1 MSLYLSVFDWI
12 FIAGLC
18 VAVIIVAI
26 DSGMKRSKPLRARFA
41 IVLNSRIWAFAPLA
55 LVVVALSVATAGH
68 LGWLGVRAVS
78 FPRWPYP
85 YQPERIVGKK
95 FANERVVLDGRSF
108 LDCDFTNVTMV
119 YNGTTAIQLR
129 GNRLHGAIRYDTDN
143 PAVVGTILMLHA
155 MKDLRP
161 DFKLDIP
168 AARIEGATR
177 AEKRAR

>member
-12 FIAGLC
+12 FIAGLSA
-18 VAVIIVAI
+18 AVIIVAI
-26 DSGMKRSKPLRARFA
+26 DNGAKRSKPLRTRFST
-41 IVLNSRIWAFAPLA
+41 VLNSRTWAFAPLA
-55 LVVVALSVATAGH
+55 LVVVALGVVTAGH
-68 LGWLGVRAVS
+68 LGWLGARPVN
-78 FPRWPYP
+78 FPTWPYP

-95 FANERVVLDGRSF
+95 FANQRVVLDGKSF
-108 LDCDFTNVTMV
+108 FDCDFTNVTMV